1 MITIYHLE
9 NSRSERIIWLMEE
22 LGLSYRLE
30 RFDREPTMA
39 APSALKAVHPLGK
52 SPMIR
57 DGDAVL
63 AESGAIVEYIVERV
77 AGGRLGVKPDSPDY
91 PAYLFWLHFAE
102 GSAMP
107 LFILNM
113 FVGGFFPGI
122 DPNSPLV
129 GMAKHRSAEL
139 LAFID
144 GEIAKTPYFAG
155 AEFTAADI
163 MMMYCFGIVRSPVM
177 NADMATY
184 PNIAAYIARIEQRP
198 AYQKAMA
205 IANPKG

>member
-1 MITIYHLE
+1 MITIYHLN
-9 NSRSERIIWLMEE
+9 NSRSERVIWLMEE
-22 LGLSYRLE
+22 LGLPYQLE
-30 RFDREPTMA
+30 RFDREPSMMA
-39 APSALKAVHPLGK
+39 PAVLKALHPLGK

-57 DGDAVL
+57 DGDVVL

-77 AGGRLGVKPDSPDY
+77 GDGRLGVPPDSPHY

-107 LFILNM
+107 QFILNL

-155 AEFTAADI
+155 NEFTAADI

-184 PNIAAYIARIEQRP
+184 PSIAAYIARIEQRP

-205 IANPKG
+205 IANPKT

>member
-1 MITIYHLE
+1 
-9 NSRSERIIWLMEE
+9 
-22 LGLSYRLE
+22 
-30 RFDREPTMA
+30 
-39 APSALKAVHPLGK
+39 
-52 SPMIR
+52 
-57 DGDAVL
+57 
-63 AESGAIVEYIVERV
+63 
-77 AGGRLGVKPDSPDY
+77 
-91 PAYLFWLHFAE
+91 
-102 GSAMP
+102 MP
-107 LFILNM
+107 QFILNL

-155 AEFTAADI
+155 NEFTAADI

-184 PNIAAYIARIEQRP
+184 PSIAAYIARIEQRP

-205 IANPKG
+205 IANPKT